1 MRMIRLYDE
10 ENVNI
15 YKKSIKNQVKKKT
28 IQVVGGKNTNSDI
41 WNLLQ
46 R

>member
-15 YKKSIKNQVKKKT
+15 NKKSIKNQVKKKT
-28 IQVVGGKNTNSDI
+28 IC
-41 WNLLQ
+41 LLVEHKE
-46 R
+46 